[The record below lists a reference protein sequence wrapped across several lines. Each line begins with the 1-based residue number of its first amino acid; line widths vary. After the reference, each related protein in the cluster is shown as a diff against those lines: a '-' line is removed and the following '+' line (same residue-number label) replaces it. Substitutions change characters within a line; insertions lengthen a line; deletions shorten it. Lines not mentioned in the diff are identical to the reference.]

1 MIFFESLKEYKNMTP
16 GLSRIKKF
24 FEGMGN
30 PHDTIKV
37 IHIAGTNGK
46 GSTAA
51 FISEILKAGGYKTA
65 LYTSP
70 HLIDVKERIKISG
83 ENIPSRVFYNL
94 SHKYL
99 DKAVKCGLS
108 CFEYLTAIAFIYFVE
123 QKVDVA
129 VIETGLG
136 GRFDATNI
144 IKNPLVCV
152 ITSVAKEHQEI
163 LGNTIERIAFEK
175 VGIIKKSAYVVCG
188 GLPKAAIA
196 VVKNKVKTS
205 YLYGKDFKALINKS
219 SILGQ
224 NFDYTSENI
233 KLKNIEINL
242 LGEHQVANASVAVCV
257 VDLLSKK
264 EYALDETNIRMGLR
278 NTVWSGRFDVRKVNF
293 GDESFEIIIDGAH
306 NVQGFNAFLK
316 TFKQLGFSKKK
327 RTFIFAVMKE
337 KKYKVIVE
345 KISPF
350 AKKII
355 LPKIHNDRAASP
367 DVLKTEFSKYIIKNK
382 IYSVDSVKSALSMI
396 NTGETAIV
404 IGSLYLAGEVLTIIQ

>member
-1 MIFFESLKEYKNMTP
+1 MP
-16 GLSRIKKF
+16 
-24 FEGMGN
+24 
-30 PHDTIKV
+30 KV
-37 IHIAGTNGK
+37 
-46 GSTAA
+46 
-51 FISEILKAGGYKTA
+51 
-65 LYTSP
+65 
-70 HLIDVKERIKISG
+70 
-83 ENIPSRVFYNL
+83 
-94 SHKYL
+94 
-99 DKAVKCGLS
+99 
-108 CFEYLTAIAFIYFVE
+108 
-123 QKVDVA
+123 
-129 VIETGLG
+129 
-136 GRFDATNI
+136 
-144 IKNPLVCV
+144 
-152 ITSVAKEHQEI
+152 
-163 LGNTIERIAFEK
+163 
-175 VGIIKKSAYVVCG
+175 
-188 GLPKAAIA
+188 AIA

-264 EYALDETNIRMGLR
+264 EYALGETDIRMGLR
-278 NTVWSGRFDVRKVNF
+278 NTVWPGRFDIRKVNF
-293 GDESFEIIIDGAH
+293 GDESFEIVIDGAH

-337 KKYKVIVE
+337 KKYKAIVE

-355 LPKIHNDRAASP
+355 LPKIRNGRAASP